1 MSKSTRILVVDS
13 DLHRLS
19 KIYLSLIHKN
29 YKVEASDDAQEIMQ
43 RTERFKP
50 RLIIL
55 NTATKNLTPE
65 VYKEIAQ
72 KRVYMILVADGKEED
87 IPYDSRRWEMVAM
100 PTDITF
106 FDAKIKEILTII
118 E

>member
-13 DLHRLS
+13 DLHTLS

-29 YKVEASDDAQEIMQ
+29 YRVEASDDAQEIIP

-55 NTATKNLTPE
+55 NAATKNLTPE
-65 VYKEIAQ
+65 VYKAIAQ
-72 KRVYMILVADGKEED
+72 KRVYMILIADGKKD
-87 IPYDSRRWEMVAM
+87 IPYDSRRWETIAM

-106 FDAKIKEILTII
+106 FDAKIKEILAII

>member
-1 MSKSTRILVVDS
+1 MSKRTRILVVDS
-13 DLHRLS
+13 DMHTLS
-19 KIYLSLIHKN
+19 KIYLSLINKN
-29 YKVEASDDAQEIMQ
+29 YKVEASDDAQEIMA

-65 VYKEIAQ
+65 VYRDLAQ
-72 KRVYMILVADGKEED
+72 KRIHMLLVTSNAED
-87 IPYDSRRWEMVAM
+87 IPYESKRWEIVQIPA
-100 PTDITF
+100 DITF
-106 FDAKIKEILTII
+106 FDSKIREMLNII

>member
-13 DLHRLS
+13 DLHTLS

-29 YKVEASDDAQEIMQ
+29 YRVEASDDALEIIP

-55 NTATKNLTPE
+55 NAATKNLTPQ

-72 KRVYMILVADGKEED
+72 KRVYMILVADGKED
-87 IPYDSRRWEMVAM
+87 IPYDSRRWEVIAM

-106 FDAKIKEILTII
+106 FDAKIKEILAII